1 MAKSSRIEILLS
13 AKDTGLRA
21 ALKTGQAELRTFAAR
36 VGEATRPLGSLV
48 SGALSLKT
56 ALAGLAGGVGVTAL
70 SRSLLEAG
78 QNMDALNRGFQAVAG
93 QQAGAE
99 MGYVRQ
105 TAHELGL
112 DLVSTADAYKQLS
125 AAAMGTALQGKP
137 TQEVFT
143 AMSQA
148 ATSLGLSTDAANGA
162 FTALGQMMSKGKVAA
177 EELRGQLG
185 ERLPGAFNLAAT
197 AMGVSTAELDKML
210 SAGQVMADDF
220 LPKFATV
227 LKERFGGSA
236 AAAANSF
243 TGAGNR
249 IRSQLDL
256 LKASLGQ
263 SVTNNQFFVEAM
275 QKAATFLGDFS
286 GDIEKNGASWRQ
298 WAKESA
304 LSVLQFV
311 ADTSEGLD
319 SVYRALQG
327 LSGTLKLS
335 YAGALMLGQGFQ
347 FLFEQANKV
356 AGNTDK
362 VAYWAQAQKDAAA
375 MIEQAMAG
383 ANQSFENAANGS
395 TKLQGVTEKIQ
406 RLKGELAQIE
416 AKPVTELATEVG
428 QAADT
433 VHTNIQEA
441 AAATEERLVRVGNV
455 WTNVTVAAEQ
465 NSAKAGQALA
475 TEVGKAAD
483 TVQTKIQEAVKVEP
497 PPDGDW
503 GKVWAAM
510 ESGST
515 KAGQNL
521 TSNWDATWDRWL
533 ASGSEDVAALE
544 SQLQQLARDREVTLT
559 ITEQVKKQTG
569 GPVQRFAT
577 GGRLPGYGGGD
588 RIPALLEAGE
598 YIIRKEAVSRFG
610 SGLFAA
616 LNSLRLPE
624 WPRFATGG
632 AVGGAAAVSAAPV
645 VHELRLGGARL
656 QGGAGD
662 VAEFIRQLEMAGLTA

>member
-21 ALKTGQAELRTFAAR
+21 ALKTSQAELRTFAAR
-36 VGEATRPLGSLV
+36 AGEATRPLRSLV

-99 MGYVRQ
+99 MTYVRQ
-105 TAHELGL
+105 TAHALGL

-125 AAAMGTALQGKP
+125 AAAMGTALQGEP
-137 TQEVFT
+137 TREVFT

-162 FTALGQMMSKGKVAA
+162 FTALGQMMSKGKVSA

-210 SAGQVMADDF
+210 ASGQVMADDF

-227 LKERFGGSA
+227 LKDRFGGSA

-286 GDIEKNGASWRQ
+286 TDIEKNGASWRQ
-298 WAKESA
+298 WAKDSA

-319 SVYRALQG
+319 SVYRSLQG

-335 YAGALMLGQGFQ
+335 YAGTLMLGKGFQ
-347 FLFEQANKV
+347 YLFEQANRV

-406 RLKGELAQIE
+406 RLKGELAQVE
-416 AKPVTELATEVG
+416 AKPVTELVTP
-428 QAADT
+428 
-433 VHTNIQEA
+433 EA

-465 NSAKAGQALA
+465 SSAKAGQALA
-475 TEVGKAAD
+475 TEVGQAAD

-497 PPDGDW
+497 PADGDW
-503 GKVWAAM
+503 GKVWAEM
-510 ESGST
+510 EYSAAL
-515 KAGQNL
+515 AGRNL
-521 TSNWDATWDRWL
+521 VSNWDATWDRFL

-544 SQLQQLARDREVTLT
+544 SQLQQLVRDRDVKLT

-569 GPVQRFAT
+569 GPVQRFAA

-610 SGLFAA
+610 SGLFTA

-632 AVGGAAAVSAAPV
+632 AVGGSAAGSAAPV

-656 QGGAGD
+656 QGSAGD